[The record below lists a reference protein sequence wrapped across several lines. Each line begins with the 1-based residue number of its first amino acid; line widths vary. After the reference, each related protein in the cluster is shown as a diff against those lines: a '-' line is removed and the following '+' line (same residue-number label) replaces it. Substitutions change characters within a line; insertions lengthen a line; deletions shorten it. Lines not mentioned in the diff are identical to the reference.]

1 VSAPSIYRPWEAD
14 GDCPAPWAVEDTDLR
29 VHVNDAQ
36 GGLIADCTNGFDGD
50 DGWVMSAACGPLA
63 NLIAAAP
70 DLLEALRAF
79 MALDRD
85 FATASDRHLRE
96 IIAEQRA
103 SAPLVKAVIAAR
115 AAIAKATGAA

>member
-1 VSAPSIYRPWEAD
+1 VSAAFTAWRVEEDYGCHVIREARTD
-14 GDCPAPWAVEDTDLR
+14 GE
-29 VHVNDAQ
+29 
-36 GGLIADCTNGFDGD
+36 FDGYIASTW
-50 DGWVMSAACGPLA
+50 GGPHSKRA

-70 DLLEALRAF
+70 ELLEALRAF

-85 FATASDRHLRE
+85 FSAASDRHLRE
-96 IIAEQRA
+96 IVAEQRA

>member
-1 VSAPSIYRPWEAD
+1 
-14 GDCPAPWAVEDTDLR
+14 
-29 VHVNDAQ
+29 
-36 GGLIADCTNGFDGD
+36 
-50 DGWVMSAACGPLA
+50 MSAKHTPGPWVVNKDQSRCELGVDTAGGEWGICLVADAAGETLDHSSENASEA
-63 NLIAAAP
+63 NARLIAAAP

-85 FATASDRHLRE
+85 FSTASDRHLRE